1 MDGRTNRRTDRR
13 QTDRCFQYTFT
24 LTQNH
29 EEIKNHP
36 EHVSNIRSFF
46 DLYNWAG
53 IALTKQSSLKQI
65 ISTMTI
71 ITKIMPVQKKLR
83 KSIENLIKLL
93 QLSY

>member
-1 MDGRTNRRTDRR
+1 MDGRTNRPTDRR

-53 IALTKQSSLKQI
+53 IEYPTSINKNNYDLYEKNNPALYWC
-65 ISTMTI
+65 
-71 ITKIMPVQKKLR
+71 
-83 KSIENLIKLL
+83 KSCD
-93 QLSY
+93 

>member
-1 MDGRTNRRTDRR
+1 MI
-13 QTDRCFQYTFT
+13 YMKKII
-24 LTQNH
+24 L
-29 EEIKNHP
+29 
-36 EHVSNIRSFF
+36 
-46 DLYNWAG
+46 LYIGVNLV
-53 IALTKQSSLKQI
+53 INYVKKSMRKQMFVTKQSSLKQI